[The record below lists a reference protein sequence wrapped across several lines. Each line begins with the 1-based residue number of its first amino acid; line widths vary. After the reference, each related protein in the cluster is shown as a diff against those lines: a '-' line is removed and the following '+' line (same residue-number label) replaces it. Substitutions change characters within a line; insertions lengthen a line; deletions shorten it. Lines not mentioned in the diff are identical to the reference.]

1 MVKLNLHRLMT
12 VALLASAMAWSSNS
26 LAQVT
31 VNAPS
36 GLTNRQSTSTQKKQD
51 DKPKVTETR
60 KTETKASSSS
70 SQEKHETTETKSSSE
85 SKSTTTTRK
94 TSKDY
99 KLSNQTVRKRAAGY
113 RIQVYFSSS
122 LQGRSEAQKRAREVA
137 LKYPHYRTYISY
149 VAPQWRLRIG
159 DFKSKE
165 EAKKALRKVR
175 RSFPQY
181 ASDIIMVTDNINV
194 WSND

>member
-1 MVKLNLHRLMT
+1 MT
-12 VALLASAMAWSSNS
+12 VAFLASALAWGSFSY
-26 LAQVT
+26 AQVT

-60 KTETKASSSS
+60 KTETKASS
-70 SQEKHETTETKSSSE
+70 QEKHENTESKSSSE
-85 SKSTTTTRK
+85 SQPKTTTRK

-99 KLSNQTVRKRAAGY
+99 KLSNQSVLKRAAGY

-122 LQGRSEAQKRAREVA
+122 LHGRNEAQKRAREVA

-159 DFKSKE
+159 DFKSKQ
-165 EAKKALRKVR
+165 EAQKALRKVR

-181 ASDIIMVTDNINV
+181 TSDIIMVTDNINV